1 MYNPLFTGKV
11 LLELNEVDS
20 TNNYARYWISNNKP
34 IEGTVIIAQNQ
45 FAGKGQFGKTWVS
58 EPGKN
63 LTCSIIYY
71 PVHLKVEE
79 AFVLIQISSLAL
91 CNTLSQ
97 FGVQNPQIKW
107 PNDIL
112 VNNKKMAGILIENS
126 IRNNHFQDSI
136 IGIGVNLNQ
145 ENFDALPNITS
156 VKNITGNNISAQ
168 EFCQVLFSYLE
179 MFYLQSKN
187 LSKFQQDFYE
197 QYSSKIFRIN
207 QLSDFLKPDQ
217 SIFQG
222 QILGVKPNGNL
233 VVQVNNTTH
242 EFQHGEVRILM

>member
-107 PNDIL
+107 P
-112 VNNKKMAGILIENS
+112 LIS
-126 IRNNHFQDSI
+126 
-136 IGIGVNLNQ
+136 
-145 ENFDALPNITS
+145 
-156 VKNITGNNISAQ
+156 
-168 EFCQVLFSYLE
+168 
-179 MFYLQSKN
+179 
-187 LSKFQQDFYE
+187 
-197 QYSSKIFRIN
+197 
-207 QLSDFLKPDQ
+207 
-217 SIFQG
+217 
-222 QILGVKPNGNL
+222 
-233 VVQVNNTTH
+233 
-242 EFQHGEVRILM
+242 